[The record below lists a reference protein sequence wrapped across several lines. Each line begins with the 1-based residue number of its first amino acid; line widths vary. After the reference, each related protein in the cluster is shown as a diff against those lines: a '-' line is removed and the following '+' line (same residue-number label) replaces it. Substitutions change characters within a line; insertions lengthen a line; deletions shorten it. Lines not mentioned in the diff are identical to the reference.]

1 MDECSLLYVLVHWI
15 ATLYDDFVYLL
26 LLETALCSGL
36 RAVGSCVSIRSV
48 GCGLRDLVSGIQP
61 STAYHDVPSI
71 EMSTELHVRGEE
83 KGKERLNVKCE

>member
-1 MDECSLLYVLVHWI
+1 MQWS
-15 ATLYDDFVYLL
+15 A
-26 LLETALCSGL
+26 
-36 RAVGSCVSIRSV
+36 
-48 GCGLRDLVSGIQP
+48 GCGLWAVVFLFVLLAVAVRDLVSGIQP